1 MRYKKNFRV
10 NFTVKLETTRHFKE
24 QSVYN
29 RKLQFNYVLYLS
41 DCYSR
46 FELQNF
52 SFLLL
57 IVRIDNKM
65 NNRVEELVTF
75 RLVVENLMKVDGG
88 SKDFDGLIRPR
99 LNSFRWFISWLL
111 LVSLC
116 LGFDFPNHFECN
128 AAWDHANR
136 GFWKM
141 HVNRC

>member
-1 MRYKKNFRV
+1 M
-10 NFTVKLETTRHFKE
+10 
-24 QSVYN
+24 
-29 RKLQFNYVLYLS
+29 LYLS

-65 NNRVEELVTF
+65 KDRVEELVIF

-99 LNSFRWFISWLL
+99 LNAFCWFIS
-111 LVSLC
+111 
-116 LGFDFPNHFECN
+116 
-128 AAWDHANR
+128 
-136 GFWKM
+136 
-141 HVNRC
+141 